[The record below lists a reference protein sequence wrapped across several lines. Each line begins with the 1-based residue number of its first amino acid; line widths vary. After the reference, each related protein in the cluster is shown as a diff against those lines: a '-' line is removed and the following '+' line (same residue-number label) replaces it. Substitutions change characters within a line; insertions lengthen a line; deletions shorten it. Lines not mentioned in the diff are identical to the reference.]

1 MLQGHRCKFKID
13 KTTYSNRNLEQRM
26 TLAKIILHCIIKNQL
41 IRVLILRH
49 NNYHNEASKNQFTS
63 FLASLQLMNREQNLV
78 HENESVNSI
87 LVSKIFL
94 QLYPLIQTSIM
105 WGKISQYF
113 QVTGLAEMNL

>member
-1 MLQGHRCKFKID
+1 MLEGHRCKFKID
-13 KTTYSNRNLEQRM
+13 KITYSNRNLEQRM
-26 TLAKIILHCIIKNQL
+26 ALAKIRLHCIIKNQL
-41 IRVLILRH
+41 IRLLILRH
-49 NNYHNEASKNQFTS
+49 SNYHNEASKNQFTS

-78 HENESVNSI
+78 HKNESVNSI

-113 QVTGLAEMNL
+113 QVTCLAEMNL